1 MALYS
6 GIIPFTAEK
15 TILFAIISVGK
26 PSNIFVKKAEG
37 VAIITISTSS
47 IEATKSVLTLT
58 LSKSNSTDC
67 K

>member
-15 TILFAIISVGK
+15 TILFAMISDGK

-37 VAIITISTSS
+37 VAMITMSAS
-47 IEATKSVLTLT
+47 
-58 LSKSNSTDC
+58 
-67 K
+67 